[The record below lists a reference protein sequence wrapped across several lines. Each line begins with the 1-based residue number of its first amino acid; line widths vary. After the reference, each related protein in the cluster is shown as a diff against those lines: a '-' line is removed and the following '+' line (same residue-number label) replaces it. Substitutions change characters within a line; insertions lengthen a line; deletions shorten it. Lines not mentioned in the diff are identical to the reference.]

1 MTNFNQEWALAEG
14 WGVFEA
20 GQREDG
26 SERIEIQ
33 RLDDACVFNNDEKV
47 WRHVVDRARQGSSLH
62 RAALNLVD
70 PRERRVI
77 EHLCG
82 PW

>member
-1 MTNFNQEWALAEG
+1 MTAFNQQHALAEG

-20 GQREDG
+20 GVRDDG

-33 RLDDACVFNNDEKV
+33 RFDDACVFSDDEKV
-47 WRHVVDRARQGSSLH
+47 WRHVVDQARQGSSLH
-62 RAALNLVD
+62 RAALHLVD
-70 PRERRVI
+70 PRERRLI